1 MGTAQRE
8 LIKQFEKKI
17 QDLKLNEDKT
27 KDAFT
32 QLKAK
37 EKQIIEVTAE
47 LDWAKSAIK
56 SGEVKEMLQ
65 RLPGLLMET
74 T

>member
-17 QDLKLNEDKT
+17 QDLKYNDDKT
-27 KDAFT
+27 KDALT

-37 EKQIIEVTAE
+37 EKQLIEVTAE

-56 SGEVKEMLQ
+56 SNEVKEMLQ

>member
-17 QDLKLNEDKT
+17 QDLKYNEDKT
-27 KDAFT
+27 KDAFA

-37 EKQIIEVTAE
+37 EKQLIEVKAE
-47 LDWAKSAIK
+47 LDWAKSAIQ
-56 SGEVKEMLQ
+56 SDEVKEMLQ

>member
-17 QDLKLNEDKT
+17 QDLKISEDKT

-37 EKQIIEVTAE
+37 EKQLIEITAE

>member
-17 QDLKLNEDKT
+17 QDLKFNDDKT
-27 KDAFT
+27 KDALI

-37 EKQIIEVTAE
+37 EKQLIEVTAE

-56 SGEVKEMLQ
+56 SNEVKEMLQ

>member
-37 EKQIIEVTAE
+37 EKQLIEVTAE

>member
-17 QDLKLNEDKT
+17 QDLKYNDDKT
-27 KDAFT
+27 KDALI

-37 EKQIIEVTAE
+37 EKQLIEVTAE

-56 SGEVKEMLQ
+56 SNEVKEMLQ